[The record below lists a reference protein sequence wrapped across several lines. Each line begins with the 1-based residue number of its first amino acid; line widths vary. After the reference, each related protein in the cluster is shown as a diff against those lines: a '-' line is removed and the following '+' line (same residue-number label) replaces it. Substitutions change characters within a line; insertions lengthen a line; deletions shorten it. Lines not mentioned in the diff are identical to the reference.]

1 LPAPRSLY
9 GSEQTLAD
17 PVPKPAAQRRRR
29 NRVATTKVSASKSKM
44 PALPADREWHP
55 RTIACWKTVWA
66 SPVAAIWIDVDVLA
80 LERWAALLD
89 LVHTGED
96 KTFTH
101 QEIRMLEDRFG
112 LSPLARRRLQ
122 WEIDQN
128 AKPDAAAKDDTPDD
142 GRFLRVVGGTST
154 PVKRRR
160 RKAAAG

>member
-1 LPAPRSLY
+1 
-9 GSEQTLAD
+9 
-17 PVPKPAAQRRRR
+17 
-29 NRVATTKVSASKSKM
+29 M
-44 PALPADREWHP
+44 PALPMDREWHP

-89 LVHTGED
+89 LVHTGDD

-128 AKPDAAAKDDTPDD
+128 AEPDAAAKDDAPDD